1 MAGGGKHTWRST
13 GVPPKRE
20 STAGGELGV
29 GGAGTGGGDA
39 CDIHFETI
47 LNSVD
52 LPAVQGVSRGSKLD
66 VEIVNENGVER
77 LVTKLNGIF
86 IGVISHPKTL
96 DIIACIGAG
105 NQYVA
110 FVVEKQGN
118 LCRVRIERRAI

>member
-13 GVPPKRE
+13 GVPPKGE
-20 STAGGELGV
+20 PTGGGGLGA

-39 CDIHFETI
+39 CDIRFETI

-52 LPAVQGVSRGSKLD
+52 LPAVQGVSRGNKLD

-96 DIIACIGAG
+96 DLIACIGAG

-118 LCRVRIERRAI
+118 LCRIRIERPAL